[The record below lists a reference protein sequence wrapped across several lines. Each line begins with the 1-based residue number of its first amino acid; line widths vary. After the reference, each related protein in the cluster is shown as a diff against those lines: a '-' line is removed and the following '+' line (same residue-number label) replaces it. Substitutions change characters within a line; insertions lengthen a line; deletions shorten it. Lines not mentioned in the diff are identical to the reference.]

1 LRLRPSL
8 EYTGMLLLRPDL
20 RGYVYADQVLV
31 FSRSANAISLGRL
44 GLVKSITEE
53 PPR

>member
-1 LRLRPSL
+1 MLRFL
-8 EYTGMLLLRPDL
+8 PDL
-20 RGYVYADQVLV
+20 RGYVYADHV
-31 FSRSANAISLGRL
+31 FVRSRSANAISRGRL